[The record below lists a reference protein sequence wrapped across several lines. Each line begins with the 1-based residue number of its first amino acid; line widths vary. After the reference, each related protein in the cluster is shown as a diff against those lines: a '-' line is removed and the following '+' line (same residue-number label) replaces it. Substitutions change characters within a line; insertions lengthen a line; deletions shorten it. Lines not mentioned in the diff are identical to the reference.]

1 MNIVG
6 KPLRFIDFF
15 AGIGGFRLGMEQA
28 GHICVGH
35 CEIDKYA
42 NASYVAMHNPKK
54 EEWYSS
60 DISTVDAME
69 LPEAEVYTFGFP
81 CQAFS
86 IAGKRRGFED
96 TRGTL
101 IFEVLRLVE
110 KRKPDLLFAENVRGL
125 LSHDGGKT
133 FETIITAMDELGYD
147 VEWQVLNSK
156 HFGVPQNRERIFI
169 LGHLR
174 GGGCRR
180 KVFPLVRVSEEVDE
194 LSDQNTDKVTNT
206 IKATYD
212 RLGSGSYVAERE
224 RETLLLKVNRLC

>member
-1 MNIVG
+1 MSTRG
-6 KPLRFIDFF
+6 KTLRFIDFF

-101 IFEVLRLVE
+101 IFEVLRLVKE
-110 KRKPDLLFAENVRGL
+110 RKPDLLFAENVRGL
-125 LSHDGGKT
+125 LSHDRGNT

-156 HFGVPQNRERIFI
+156 HFGVPQNRERVFI
-169 LGHLR
+169 LGHKR
-174 GGGCRR
+174 GGGCER
-180 KVFPLVRVSEEVDE
+180 KVFPLTDCGSEIVGN
-194 LSDQNTDKVTNT
+194 SPQKGNTHIINAIPAIYAGEGT
-206 IKATYD
+206 
-212 RLGSGSYVAERE
+212 GSYVSRRE
-224 RETLLLKVNRLC
+224 REYLLKINRRR